1 MVYKYTL
8 DILALFFI
16 PIYLSR
22 SPIQALPTT
31 STLNKPQN
39 ESSEQYDI
47 LSKVI
52 QIKINFPKKIL
63 QIASAV
69 LHLN

>member
-1 MVYKYTL
+1 ML
-8 DILALFFI
+8 DIVALFFI

-47 LSKVI
+47 LSKLI
-52 QIKINFPKKIL
+52 QIKINLKKIL
-63 QIASAV
+63 QIASAL